1 MKSKS
6 TELFISFLDKDIN
19 KKTAVFLKQGGFN
32 YENTKLRYKK
42 KTQKVFLVAEG
53 GLEPP
58 TFGL

>member
-32 YENTKLRYKK
+32 YENTKLRDQ
-42 KTQKVFLVAEG
+42 KTQKVLLVAEG